1 MILVA
6 GCSYV
11 QSQDWPIYLFGK
23 NVISVGHGGACNWII
38 SESVIKNINCDTD
51 FVYAQFSGVNRFSVP
66 VTNELAKTI
75 TDQNIFLIETGNKTW
90 IASGGFHGSWQFL
103 KAHSPYYN
111 VFKNYYSGLPKHLLR
126 MHTEYSLHHV
136 INFLNF
142 LEKKNIKYC
151 FGWIYDI
158 FQSTMTMGQGTIDKT
173 HSLYKEIPWQKLI
186 TKFQYETA
194 KAHNELQ
201 SDKAHPT
208 PKGYV
213 IWCDLVKEEFK
224 QFGNPVETK
233 PCGAS
238 A

>member
-1 MILVA
+1 MAYSEKVIDHYENPRNV
-6 GCSYV
+6 
-11 QSQDWPIYLFGK
+11 GK
-23 NVISVGHGGACNWII
+23 L
-38 SESVIKNINCDTD
+38 DD
-51 FVYAQFSGVNRFSVP
+51 
-66 VTNELAKTI
+66 
-75 TDQNIFLIETGNKTW
+75 
-90 IASGGFHGSWQFL
+90 
-103 KAHSPYYN
+103 
-111 VFKNYYSGLPKHLLR
+111 
-126 MHTEYSLHHV
+126 
-136 INFLNF
+136 
-142 LEKKNIKYC
+142 
-151 FGWIYDI
+151 IYDI

-213 IWCDLVKEEFK
+213 IWCDLVKEQFK